1 MTATSTMSTTPIQKS
16 QAPTGTSGKVWK
28 TGAVA
33 AVTAAVA
40 TTGFAALAQ
49 AADVSLKVGGQAIP
63 VLGFGQLTLV
73 GALIGT
79 ILAVVLARRANRP
92 QRTFV
97 ITTVTLTALSIIPDV
112 TANASSATK
121 LALVASHLI
130 AAAIVIPA
138 LASRLSD

>member
-1 MTATSTMSTTPIQKS
+1 MTATSTITTPS
-16 QAPTGTSGKVWK
+16 TQAPSGTSRRLWK

-33 AVTAAVA
+33 GVTAAVA

-79 ILAVVLARRANRP
+79 ILAAVLSRRANRP

-97 ITTVTLTALSIIPDV
+97 ITTVTLTALSLIPDL
-112 TANASSATK
+112 TANAASATK